1 MQNAY
6 PGLGGIKSFRL
17 VVRETKT
24 RHEKVLK
31 RVVFFTRK
39 YTEVSKVH
47 SLGGIEV
54 LRKTKYLHGK

>member
-1 MQNAY
+1 MQNAD
-6 PGLGGIKSFRL
+6 PGLRRIKSFTV
-17 VVRETKT
+17 VVRDTETGQ
-24 RHEKVLK
+24 EKVLK

-39 YTEVSKVH
+39 YTEVSRVH